1 MAFFV
6 QDQSYNTYNKPLAQ
20 TNLWLNNW
28 YMVEIMIYTLILD
41 IPVKDIAPSKKTNIC
56 VGVRSKSKSLL
67 VKQVE
72 E

>member
-1 MAFFV
+1 
-6 QDQSYNTYNKPLAQ
+6 
-20 TNLWLNNW
+20 
-28 YMVEIMIYTLILD
+28 MVEIMIYTLILD